1 MKKYISRLS
10 SSFAFYF
17 IAIFCLV
24 SGSIFAQIVTN
35 GGFENSDTGVVQAAD
50 VQGWLIQVGD
60 AINPKPVFEIV
71 GDTVQQGN
79 RVLKVSING
88 ATTTQ
93 WDIQAV
99 ADSLPVEQGTTYYYS
114 VWAKAQKSGAQVNF
128 TVGYYS
134 TGEIQAI
141 RPATL
146 TTQWKK
152 FTMQFTVN
160 DNQSYIRA
168 PIHFS
173 YTANTNNVV
182 YIDNLQIIDENFGKT
197 PVIAE
202 AESGTVGSGFSV
214 LQSDDITFVTANTNH
229 EGLTSPGDSS
239 RVITYNVTFQDSG
252 YYNLFARLRVGS
264 GTFNDDS
271 FFYAKGFGE
280 KNDTASTDW
289 VFINGLANV
298 GFSDSAHVVDGM
310 GTAGSQIWKWVNLTN
325 NSYSGSP
332 VDSFYVSLDS
342 LTKTFQIGSREDGL
356 DIDKL
361 AFGKSNLYF
370 TVNALDNELPG
381 SLTPEI
387 PDSSNF
393 YQGPQLA
400 EGLPKF
406 LGNVKDIYDNNFAN
420 YWNQL
425 TPGNEGKWGS
435 VANTS
440 DTSTWNWSALNALYN
455 YSREHNLIYKHHT
468 LIWGA
473 QQPSWISG
481 LDSTA
486 QYNYIETWIRM
497 VGERYPEIDMVD
509 VVNEPL
515 AGHNPPDGLNGRANY
530 KKALGGSGA
539 TGWDW
544 VIKSFELARQYLPD
558 AELLL
563 NDYGIIN
570 DNSSTYLY
578 LQIINLL
585 KDRNLIDGI
594 GVQGHRFEFE
604 SASTTTLKYNLDRLA
619 ATGLPVYISEM
630 DLGNYNDSGTP
641 HDATQLQLYQKIF
654 PVLWQHPGVQGITL
668 WGYIEGQMWQPTCY
682 LVHTDG
688 TWRPAL
694 DWLAQYIKENPTG
707 TEEVVNTI
715 PSEFKLEQNFP
726 NPFNPT
732 TNISYSVAAPIMVT
746 LKVYDVLGREIKTL
760 VNNLQSPGN
769 YTITFDARGLSSGV
783 YFYRLSAGDF
793 NVSKKLMLLK

>member
-1 MKKYISRLS
+1 MFSVGQYICSDSNKWRFRKFRYGGCASSR
-10 SSFAFYF
+10 
-17 IAIFCLV
+17 CTGLV
-24 SGSIFAQIVTN
+24 NTSWRRNKS
-35 GGFENSDTGVVQAAD
+35 E
-50 VQGWLIQVGD
+50 
-60 AINPKPVFEIV
+60 
-71 GDTVQQGN
+71 DTVQQGN

-146 TTQWKK
+146 TTEWKK
-152 FTMQFTVN
+152 FTMQLTVN